1 MLKAVGSWK
10 DDFYTITP
18 AVADGSVLRP
28 VHVFVGHDEDT
39 SVQVVGFAMTPA
51 EIHGYLASVH

>member
-28 VHVFVGHDEDT
+28 VHVFVGHDDHLE
-39 SVQVVGFAMTPA
+39 VQKLGFEMTA
-51 EIHGYLASVH
+51 NELHGYLAQVH